1 MNIKTL
7 ILDFDGTI
15 ADTRQC
21 IIETVRQTLLKIGVP
36 QPSDFAIQEVIGL
49 PLRDTFIKAVGIT
62 DETMICQAVTTY
74 RELFDDICRQTVRL
88 FPNVTETLQSL
99 SNGGVTIAIA
109 SSRGKESLTDMLSWL
124 GITPYITHVLGEQD
138 VANKK
143 PAPDMALHILSLT
156 HTEAEEALVVGDTRY
171 DILMGQ
177 NAGCRTCGVSY
188 GNHTAEALQQQGA
201 DYIIDDF
208 AQLLQILRIKP

>member
-21 IIETVRQTLLKIGVP
+21 IIETVRQTLLRIGAP
-36 QPSDFAIQEVIGL
+36 QASDSAIQEVIGL
-49 PLRDTFIKAVGIT
+49 PLHDTFAKAAGIT
-62 DETMICQAVTTY
+62 DEAIITQAVTTY
-74 RELFDDICRQTVRL
+74 RELFDDICRKTVRL
-88 FPNVTETLQSL
+88 FPNVAETLQSL
-99 SNGGVTIAIA
+99 HNGGVTITIA
-109 SSRGKESLTDMLSWL
+109 SSRGKKSLSDLLDWL
-124 GITPYITHVLGEQD
+124 GIAPYITHVLGEQD

-143 PAPDMALHILSLT
+143 PAPDMALHLLSLT
-156 HTEAEEALVVGDTRY
+156 HTEADHALVVGDTRY
-171 DILMGQ
+171 DIMMGQ
-177 NAGCRTCGVSY
+177 DAGCRTCGVSY

-208 AQLLQILRIKP
+208 AQLADIILG

>member
-1 MNIKTL
+1 MAKQLEIRNSTAEFLTFL
-7 ILDFDGTI
+7 IDGK
-15 ADTRQC
+15 
-21 IIETVRQTLLKIGVP
+21 ETGV
-36 QPSDFAIQEVIGL
+36 QVMYKDESIWATQ
-49 PLRDTFIKAVGIT
+49 KA
-62 DETMICQAVTTY
+62 MA
-74 RELFDDICRQTVRL
+74 ELFDDICRQTVRL
-88 FPNVTETLQSL
+88 FPNVAETLQSL

-124 GITPYITHVLGEQD
+124 SITPYITHVLGEQD

-208 AQLLQILRIKP
+208 AQLLQILRINI